1 MIFEI
6 CQLNL
11 NIFCSIFSF
20 ESLVLH
26 LRLYLISFIYA
37 GLLKT
42 IKLFFIVSKYNIN
55 FFSFTNYT
63 FFISHYSMIFEICQ
77 LNFNIFCSFE
87 SLVLHSSLYLIWFIY
102 AWLLMM
108 TVLGLQAE
116 TLCGEQLSMGILN
129 GRLLRLTI
137 QSN

>member
-1 MIFEI
+1 MSIKPQHF
-6 CQLNL
+6 LFNL
-11 NIFCSIFSF
+11 
-20 ESLVLH
+20 LVLH

-87 SLVLHSSLYLIWFIY
+87 SLVLYIPYMVHICLATHDDRPGIAGRNFVRRTAVNGHFKWPSASSDNSIKLG
-102 AWLLMM
+102 
-108 TVLGLQAE
+108 VL
-116 TLCGEQLSMGILN
+116 
-129 GRLLRLTI
+129 
-137 QSN
+137 